1 MILMNIWLYDIT
13 IRWSIVAG
21 GKNPHCLCTG
31 KLEDFQLLYLITRGY
46 VYIYTYSQ
54 YSHPEVESIWN
65 FQYILTKWA
74 YLWSLNIPYSI
85 LFQDD
90 YVHIVFY
97 VLYNIIHVSN
107 TYIYV
112 MYINV
117 YWYIYILYAYRCTL
131 NHPPKRGLWNW
142 VCLYFITGM
151 MHILALI
158 FWLPRCLMAWNVPVL
173 DRTTATCTKVKT

>member
-1 MILMNIWLYDIT
+1 
-13 IRWSIVAG
+13 
-21 GKNPHCLCTG
+21 
-31 KLEDFQLLYLITRGY
+31 LLYLITRGY
-46 VYIYTYSQ
+46 VYIYIYTYSQ

-117 YWYIYILYAYRCTL
+117 Y
-131 NHPPKRGLWNW
+131 
-142 VCLYFITGM
+142 
-151 MHILALI
+151 
-158 FWLPRCLMAWNVPVL
+158 
-173 DRTTATCTKVKT
+173 

>member
-1 MILMNIWLYDIT
+1 MILPSGDQSWLVEKTLTVYALGNWRISNCYIWLPEGMYI
-13 IRWSIVAG
+13 
-21 GKNPHCLCTG
+21 
-31 KLEDFQLLYLITRGY
+31 
-46 VYIYTYSQ
+46 YIYTYSQ

-173 DRTTATCTKVKT
+173 DRTAATCTKVKT